1 MSNIVLRDASAS
13 KNMTLFCVMV
23 IFFPEVWPVG
33 TKSWISSKC
42 KAHQGLAPSSL
53 HLDHPQPCE
62 MISFSSCSSFT
73 LKNIHILCCVCIVP
87 NLHILFRSVRPIN
100 VWPPPQS
107 PPSSTTPTP
116 PSPPSSFL
124 RGKLSTRTYCS
135 RRKWRWFIKKKK
147 MFYWNPTIICHCHS
161 FSNFPASA

>member
-1 MSNIVLRDASAS
+1 MLQESVFAHCGGVPPLSAEGFLAKWFSVKGVVLKASLRPI
-13 KNMTLFCVMV
+13 N
-23 IFFPEVWPVG
+23 VWLGP
-33 TKSWISSKC
+33 
-42 KAHQGLAPSSL
+42 SL

-62 MISFSSCSSFT
+62 MISFFFLLFFYIKEYSYIVLCMYCAQFT
-73 LKNIHILCCVCIVP
+73 YSL
-87 NLHILFRSVRPIN
+87 SVRPIN